1 MDYNSGRPSP
11 ENRPEDTKFPS
22 TARERM
28 RRNRVLGEVSSLRPR
43 KHLVC
48 AQDAI
53 FHAESKLDCP
63 NANDR
68 ACNHHQGR
76 ESDERAESS
85 SPIPSSLRSRRSKH
99 RSEGGKPAWVP
110 FVASCGSTTGARDR
124 HHLQNLKKEEAQASR
139 VVWRRSEGHMA
150 ELSLPS
156 STLALVWKRG
166 AQVHSLGD
174 ESALGGSDVVT
185 GATSSWKLVKVTRSF
200 SEQDLF
206 PLAGPTRG
214 SLVASNAVWIGSP
227 HS

>member
-28 RRNRVLGEVSSLRPR
+28 RRNRVLGEVSSFRPR

-68 ACNHHQGR
+68 ACNHDQGR
-76 ESDERAESS
+76 ESDERAEPS

-124 HHLQNLKKEEAQASR
+124 HHLQNLKKEE
-139 VVWRRSEGHMA
+139 
-150 ELSLPS
+150 
-156 STLALVWKRG
+156 KRG

>member
-1 MDYNSGRPSP
+1 MGTERGEGRQQRPFIDEDNRNTP
-11 ENRPEDTKFPS
+11 HKMNNTRRENPTVGSSK
-22 TARERM
+22 ERTSKLLM
-28 RRNRVLGEVSSLRPR
+28 RIQRTTCTLSRGG
-43 KHLVC
+43 
-48 AQDAI
+48 
-53 FHAESKLDCP
+53 SKLDCP

-124 HHLQNLKKEEAQASR
+124 HHLQNLKKEE
-139 VVWRRSEGHMA
+139 
-150 ELSLPS
+150 
-156 STLALVWKRG
+156 KRG